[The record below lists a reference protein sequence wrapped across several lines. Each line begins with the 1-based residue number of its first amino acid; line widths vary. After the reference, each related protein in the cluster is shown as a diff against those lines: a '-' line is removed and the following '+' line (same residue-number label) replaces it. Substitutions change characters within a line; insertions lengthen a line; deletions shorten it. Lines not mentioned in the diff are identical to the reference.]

1 MSKSKRSTEEK
12 AATRSRKGVG
22 GRPSKY
28 DPAKTPEQA
37 YKLCLL
43 GATDKEL
50 ADFFG
55 VAESTL
61 NKWKID
67 YPEFSEALNRGKV
80 EADARVAH
88 SLYHRALG
96 YEHPD
101 TDIRVVN
108 GEVVITPTIKR
119 YPPDTAA
126 AIFWLKNRQR
136 GKWRDKIEH
145 DHGVQPDMSMSP
157 MRIEIVAP
165 SLKNE
170 DAKG

>member
-1 MSKSKRSTEEK
+1 MESMSKRATEEK
-12 AATRSRKGVG
+12 TAKRSRKGVG

-28 DPAKTPEQA
+28 DPEKTPEQA

-80 EADARVAH
+80 DADARVAQ

-108 GEVVITPTIKR
+108 GEIVITPTIKR

-145 DHGVQPDMSMSP
+145 DHGVQPDMPISP
-157 MRIEIVAP
+157 TRIEIVAP
-165 SLKNE
+165 SMQND
-170 DAKG
+170 DA